1 MRFTV
6 HAKVTDPSKVVMS
19 ANVPGEG
26 YGVYEIK
33 LKDYAESFMLAMGL
47 TMDEVIK
54 GLEEETIDV
63 YLCDADGNRVLN
75 EDGSHPDYTSGW
87 LGYWLD
93 PEGKITGWSG
103 DGYPANMMFLEYGGS
118 GIYKLGNA
126 ATPTPAGTQT
136 TVKFDFVSVDDPTS
150 FLQFI
155 IAVTFD

>member
-103 DGYPANMMFLEYGGS
+103 DGYPANMMF
-118 GIYKLGNA
+118 
-126 ATPTPAGTQT
+126 P
-136 TVKFDFVSVDDPTS
+136 
-150 FLQFI
+150 
-155 IAVTFD
+155 